1 MRRRLPSF
9 FFLILPLVLIPVLTL
24 VSVFALGSCASAGGT
39 KSLAHS
45 SNIVE
50 DLGREYYLLA
60 DAYAELKKY
69 DKALELYQK
78 ASRTGVK
85 GERELSFKIAR
96 TAALAKD
103 WNTALKEYGFLL
115 EKDTGNLLLKKSIAW
130 IYGQKGDLKKAETE
144 YETLYEA
151 HSYDKDVCTNYIL
164 VLHALKKDKR
174 ARTVFLSYA
183 ELYPDAS
190 NIAELEKLFTVAKSE
205 E

>member
-1 MRRRLPSF
+1 MRRRLPPF
-9 FFLILPLVLIPVLTL
+9 LFLILPLGLIPVLTL
-24 VSVFALGSCASAGGT
+24 VSVFALVSCVSAGGT
-39 KSLAHS
+39 KSLTHS

-144 YETLYEA
+144 YEALYEA

-164 VLHALKKDKR
+164 VLHALKKDEQ